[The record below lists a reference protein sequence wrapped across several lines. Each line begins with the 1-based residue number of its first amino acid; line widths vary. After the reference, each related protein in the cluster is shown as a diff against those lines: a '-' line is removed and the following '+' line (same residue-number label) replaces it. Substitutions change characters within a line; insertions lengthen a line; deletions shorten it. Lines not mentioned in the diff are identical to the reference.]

1 MSNNNQPVLEI
12 ENLRKTYGD
21 VQAVKDVSLRVERG
35 DIYGFLGPNGAGKTT
50 TIGMILGLI
59 HRDSGIV
66 RVLGQPVTVGDPS
79 PLRRVGSLIEAE
91 ATAVPHLSARN
102 NLHIVAELHT
112 VEQGRIDDVLATVG
126 LTEAADRQVGSFSTG
141 MKQRLGLAMALLHDP
156 DLLVLD
162 EPTNGLDPAGMREV
176 RELLLRLADAGKTIF
191 LSSHLLN
198 EVEQVCNR
206 VAVLKQGEVIAQGR
220 VDDLL
225 GGAQVVEVVA
235 RQPEHAASQLRQLN
249 GGSSVR
255 VDDGRVLVSGSDS
268 ETVMQHLL
276 QQGIT
281 PQEVRVRRDNLED
294 LFLELTE

>member
-1 MSNNNQPVLEI
+1 MSNQPVLEI

-21 VQAVKDVSLRVERG
+21 VQAVKDVSLRVQQG

-59 HRDSGIV
+59 HRDGGTV
-66 RVLGQPVTVGDPS
+66 RVLGKPVTVDDPT
-79 PLRRVGSLIEAE
+79 PLRHVGSLIEAE

-102 NLHIVAELHT
+102 NLHIIAELHD
-112 VEQGRIDDVLATVG
+112 VKQGRIDEVLATVG
-126 LTEAADRQVGSFSTG
+126 LTEAADRQASDFSTG

-176 RELLLRLADAGKTIF
+176 RELLLRLVDDGKTIF

-198 EVEQVCNR
+198 EVEQICNR
-206 VAVLKQGEVIAQGR
+206 VAVLKQGEVIAQGH

-225 GGAQVVEVVA
+225 GDAQVVEVVA
-235 RQPEHAASQLRQLN
+235 RQPEHAASQLRHLN
-249 GGSSVR
+249 SGSSVR
-255 VDDGRVLVSGSDS
+255 IDDGRVLVSGSDS
-268 ETVMQHLL
+268 ETVMQYLV